1 LSEPVRITTFGH
13 ACVRLEVG
21 GRVLVVD
28 PGTFSDAAAVDGA
41 DAVLVTHSHYDHLS
55 ADHLAR
61 ARAANPAVELW
72 GSAES
77 AAAAGEALGVRV
89 LEAGSTVS
97 VAGVEVRVLGGR
109 HAEIEPG
116 TSSGDNVA
124 LLIAGV
130 YHPGDSLTLPG
141 ESVDTLLV
149 PIQAPW
155 SRVSEVVAFV
165 RAVAPGQAVPIH
177 DALLSDVGIAAFDR
191 NISTRVPDVPY
202 RRLAA
207 GESLDPA

>member
-1 LSEPVRITTFGH
+1 LSETQAVRVTRFTH
-13 ACVRLEVG
+13 ACVRLELR
-21 GRVLVVD
+21 GRVLVID
-28 PGTFSDAAAVDGA
+28 PGTFSEPEAVDGA
-41 DAVLVTHSHYDHLS
+41 DAILVTHSHYDHLS

-61 ARAANPAVELW
+61 ALAANPAVEVW

-77 AAAAGEALGVRV
+77 AAAAGDVPVRV
-89 LEAGSTVS
+89 LEPGSTV
-97 VAGVEVRVLGGR
+97 AIGRVEVRVLGGR

-130 YHPGDSLTLPG
+130 YHPGDSLILPDAP
-141 ESVDTLLV
+141 VDTLLV

-165 RAVAPGQAVPIH
+165 REVAPRQAIPIH
-177 DALLSDVGIAAFDR
+177 DFLLSDAGVAAFDR

-202 RRLAA
+202 RRLAS
-207 GESLDPA
+207 GERA